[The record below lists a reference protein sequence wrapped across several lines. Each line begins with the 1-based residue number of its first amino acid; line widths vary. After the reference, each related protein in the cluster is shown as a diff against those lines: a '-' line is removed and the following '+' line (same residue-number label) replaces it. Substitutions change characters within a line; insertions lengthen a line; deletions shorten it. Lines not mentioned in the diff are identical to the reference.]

1 MIGRNGT
8 RIAILLALV
17 AGGSATV
24 SAFAQSAS
32 EPKWGPHIDLEA
44 KPGTKRSLGEADL
57 FIPVAQSADSLL
69 FANLRLRM
77 DDNDS
82 NEGNYGLGIR
92 HMLESG
98 WNLGAYAY
106 FDRRR
111 TEYDN
116 HFNQVTLGVEALS
129 QDWDLRANYYAPVG
143 RRSHN
148 VDSLN
153 TAEVSGTTV
162 LFRGG
167 EERSMA
173 GFDAEI
179 GWRVPLFD
187 ASADR
192 QFRIFG
198 GAYHFSDSGVAD
210 ITGPR
215 ARAEFTFDSVPYLW
229 EGSRLSLGAEW
240 QHDDPRGSQGF
251 LTARLRIP
259 LQVYG
264 KPASTLTP
272 MERRMAD
279 PIVRDIDVVSQAGRF
294 SAPETTSRLA
304 NGGSFTVVN
313 SASTAGNDLDAAV
326 AAAGNDSTV
335 LISGSFQITT
345 GNTVSLATGQT
356 LTGAITVRSASG
368 RTAVVNT
375 GASISGTNMAGS
387 AVQLNAGGRLTGMTV
402 SNAYSGG
409 IGGSAVLVADGST
422 NVVIE
427 NSVISATQSGAN
439 GALALSIGQNTSATV
454 RGNTLTVTGS
464 GTATTM
470 TAFAAAGAANTT
482 ITVSGNSMSA
492 SGGTINRIANLD
504 VNTTINAGSTG
515 NIRGSGVCNGTPASG
530 SIGFTDGTACQ

>member
-1 MIGRNGT
+1 MVSLRGVQSVS
-8 RIAILLALV
+8 ILAAVVVCAAAASGLAQT
-17 AGGSATV
+17 A
-24 SAFAQSAS
+24 

-57 FIPVAQSADSLL
+57 FIPVAQSADTLL

-98 WNLGAYAY
+98 WNIGGYGY

-111 TEYDN
+111 TEFDN

-167 EERSMA
+167 EERSMG

-198 GAYHFSDSGVAD
+198 GAYHFSESDVPDVS
-210 ITGPR
+210 GPR
-215 ARAEFTFDSVPYLW
+215 VRAELTFDSVPYLW
-229 EGSRLSLGAEW
+229 DGSRFSLGAEW
-240 QHDDPRGSQGF
+240 QHDDPRGGQGF

-279 PIVRDIDVVSQAGRF
+279 PVVRDIDVVSQTGRF
-294 SAPETTSRLA
+294 SAPETVTQLA
-304 NGGSFTVVN
+304 GGGSFTVVN

-326 AAAGNDSTV
+326 TAAGNNSTV
-335 LISGSFQITT
+335 LLAGSFQVTT

-356 LTGAITVRSASG
+356 LTGLATVRSASG
-368 RTAVVNT
+368 RTAVIST
-375 GASISGTNMAGS
+375 GASINGTSVVGS
-387 AVQLNAGGRLTGMTV
+387 TVQLNAGGRVSGLTVT
-402 SNAYSGG
+402 NAYSGV
-409 IGGSAVLVADGST
+409 GGSAVLVADGST

-439 GALALSIGQNTSATV
+439 GALALNIGQNTSATV
-454 RGNTLTVTGS
+454 RGNTLTATGS

-470 TAFAAAGAANTT
+470 TALGASGAANTT

-492 SGGTINRIANLD
+492 SGGTTANRIANLD

-515 NIRGSGVCNGTPASG
+515 NIRGSGVCNGTSASG
-530 SIGFTDGTACQ
+530 SIGFTNGTTCP

>member
-1 MIGRNGT
+1 MVT
-8 RIAILLALV
+8 RTVVYSASLLAAV
-17 AGGSATV
+17 AGLLQAAPV
-24 SAFAQSAS
+24 RAQDSQL
-32 EPKWGPHIDLEA
+32 KWGPHIDLEA
-44 KPGTKRSLGEADL
+44 KPGTKRSLGEVDL
-57 FIPVAQSADSLL
+57 FIPVAQSADTLL

-82 NEGNYGLGIR
+82 SEGNYGLGVR

-98 WNLGAYAY
+98 WNIGGYGY

-111 TEYDN
+111 TEFDN
-116 HFNQVTLGVEALS
+116 HFNQVTLGIEALS

-167 EERSMA
+167 EERSLG

-198 GAYHFSDSGVAD
+198 GGYRFTEDNVP
-210 ITGPR
+210 TVQGPR
-215 ARAEFTFDSVPYLW
+215 ARAELTFDSVPYLW
-229 EGSRLSLGAEW
+229 EGSRFSIGAEW

-264 KPASTLTP
+264 KPASTLTS

-279 PIVRDIDVVSQAGRF
+279 PVVRDIDVVSQAGQF
-294 SAPETTSRLA
+294 SAPETATQLA
-304 NGGSFTVVN
+304 GGGSVTVIN
-313 SASTAGNDLDAAV
+313 SASTSGANLAAAV
-326 AAAGNDSTV
+326 TAAGNNSTV
-335 LISGSFQITT
+335 LLSGTFQTT
-345 GNTVSLATGQT
+345 GSVSLATGQT
-356 LTGAITVRSASG
+356 LTGAVTVRSASG
-368 RTAVVNT
+368 RLATVNT
-375 GASISGTNMAGS
+375 GAAVNGS
-387 AVQLNAGGRLTGMTV
+387 NLTSTVQVNAGGTV
-402 SNAYSGG
+402 SNLTVNNAFSGG
-409 IGGSAVLVADGST
+409 TGGSAILVADGST

-427 NSVISATQSGAN
+427 NNVISATQSGAN
-439 GALALSIGQNTSATV
+439 GALALNIGQNTSATV
-454 RGNTLTVTGS
+454 RGNTLNATGS

-470 TAFAAAGAANTT
+470 TALGASGAANTT

-492 SGGTINRIANLD
+492 SGGTTNRIANLD

-530 SIGFTDGTACQ
+530 GIGFTNGTTCP

>member
-1 MIGRNGT
+1 MVSQCGIRS
-8 RIAILLALV
+8 ASILAAV
-17 AGGSATV
+17 VICAASASV
-24 SAFAQSAS
+24 LAQSS

-57 FIPVAQSADSLL
+57 FIPVAQSADTLL
-69 FANLRLRM
+69 FVNLRLRM

-82 NEGNYGLGIR
+82 NEGNYGLGVR

-98 WNLGAYAY
+98 WNLGAYGY

-111 TEYDN
+111 TEFDN

-153 TAEVSGTTV
+153 TAEVSGTSV
-162 LFRGG
+162 IFRGG
-167 EERSMA
+167 EERSM
-173 GFDAEI
+173 GGVDAEI

-198 GAYHFSDSGVAD
+198 GAYHFSESGVDD

-215 ARAEFTFDSVPYLW
+215 VRAELIFDSVPYLW
-229 EGSRLSLGAEW
+229 EGSRFSIGAEW

-264 KPASTLTP
+264 KPASKLTP

-279 PIVRDIDVVSQAGRF
+279 PIVRDIDVVSQAGQF
-294 SAPETTSRLA
+294 SAPETATQLA
-304 NGGSFTVVN
+304 GGGSFTVVN

-326 AAAGNDSTV
+326 TAAGNNSTV
-335 LISGSFQITT
+335 LLAGSFSVS
-345 GNTVSLATGQT
+345 GVNTVSLATGQT
-356 LTGAITVRSASG
+356 MTGSVTVRSASG

-375 GASISGTNMAGS
+375 GASINGTNVNS
-387 AVQLNAGGRLTGMTV
+387 TTVQLNAGGRLTGLTV
-402 SNAYSGG
+402 TNAYSGG
-409 IGGSAVLVADGST
+409 TGGSAVLVADGST

-439 GALALSIGQNTSATV
+439 GALALNIGQNTSATV
-454 RGNTLTVTGS
+454 RGNTLTATGS

-470 TAFAAAGAANTT
+470 TALGASGAANTT

-530 SIGFTDGTACQ
+530 GIGFTNGTTCP

>member
-1 MIGRNGT
+1 MSGQNTICS
-8 RIAILLALV
+8 ASLLAAVMFLAST
-17 AGGSATV
+17 AGV
-24 SAFAQSAS
+24 LAQTGA

-44 KPGTKRSLGEADL
+44 KPGAKRSLGEADL
-57 FIPVAQSADSLL
+57 FIPVAQSADTLL

-98 WNLGAYAY
+98 WNLGAYGY

-162 LFRGG
+162 VFRGG

-187 ASADR
+187 AGADR

-198 GAYHFSDSGVAD
+198 GAYHFSESGVD
-210 ITGPR
+210 DVSGPR
-215 ARAEFTFDSVPYLW
+215 ARAELTFDSVPYLW
-229 EGSRLSLGAEW
+229 EGSRFSLGVEW

-264 KPASTLTP
+264 RPASTLTP

-279 PIVRDIDVVSQAGRF
+279 PIVRDIDVVSQAGQF
-294 SAPETTSRLA
+294 SAPETTSQLA
-304 NGGSFTVVN
+304 NGGSFTVLN
-313 SASTAGNDLDAAV
+313 SASTSGANLATAVTNAGN
-326 AAAGNDSTV
+326 NSTV
-335 LISGSFQITT
+335 LLSGTFQTT
-345 GNTVSLATGQT
+345 GTVSLATGQT
-356 LTGAITVRSASG
+356 LTGAVTVRSAAG
-368 RTAVVNT
+368 RLATVNT
-375 GASISGTNMAGS
+375 GAAIVGSNVAGS
-387 AVQLNAGGRLTGMTV
+387 TVQLNAGGTLSNLTVT
-402 SNAYSGG
+402 NAYSDGTGG
-409 IGGSAVLVADGST
+409 RAVHVADGST
-422 NVVIE
+422 NVTIA
-427 NSVISATQSGAN
+427 NNTITATQSDTN
-439 GALALSIGQNTSATV
+439 GAAALSIGQNTSVTA
-454 RGNTLTVTGS
+454 RGNTLTATGS

-470 TAFAAAGAANTT
+470 TALGANSTNTT
-482 ITVSGNSMSA
+482 LTVANNSISA
-492 SGGTINRIANLD
+492 SGGGTANNM
-504 VNTTINAGSTG
+504 VWVAGGTTINAGSTG
-515 NIRGSGVCNGTPASG
+515 NIRGSGTCNGTPASG
-530 SIGFTDGTACQ
+530 SVGFTDGTACQ

>member
-1 MIGRNGT
+1 MVT
-8 RIAILLALV
+8 RSVVYSASLLAAVVGLSQV
-17 AGGSATV
+17 GSV
-24 SAFAQSAS
+24 RAQDAQL
-32 EPKWGPHIDLEA
+32 KWGPHIDLEA

-57 FIPVAQSADSLL
+57 FIPIAQSADTLL
-69 FANLRLRM
+69 FASLRVRM

-82 NEGNYGLGIR
+82 NEGNYGLGVR
-92 HMLESG
+92 HMLEGG
-98 WNLGAYAY
+98 WNLGAYGY

-111 TEYDN
+111 TELDN
-116 HFNQVTLGVEALS
+116 HFNQVTIGIEALS

-167 EERSMA
+167 EERSMG
-173 GFDAEI
+173 GFDTEI

-198 GAYHFSDSGVAD
+198 GAYHFSESGVPD
-210 ITGPR
+210 VSGPR
-215 ARAEFTFDSVPYLW
+215 VRAELTFDSVPYLW
-229 EGSRLSLGAEW
+229 DGSRFSLGAEW

-259 LQVYG
+259 LQAYG

-279 PIVRDIDVVSQAGRF
+279 PVVRDIDVVSQAGRF
-294 SAPETTSRLA
+294 SAPETATQLA
-304 NGGSFTVVN
+304 GGGSFTVIN
-313 SASTAGNDLDAAV
+313 SSSTAGNDLDAAV
-326 AAAGNDSTV
+326 AAAGNNSTV
-335 LISGSFQITT
+335 LLAGSFQTTT

-356 LTGAITVRSASG
+356 LTALATVRSASG
-368 RTAVVNT
+368 RTAVINT
-375 GASISGTNMAGS
+375 GASISGTSVTGS
-387 AVQLNAGGRLTGMTV
+387 TVQLNAGGRLNGLTV
-402 SNAYSGG
+402 TNAYSGV
-409 IGGSAVLVADGST
+409 GGAAVLVADGSN

-427 NSVISATQSGAN
+427 NSIITITQSGAN
-439 GALALSIGQNTSATV
+439 GAVALSIGESTTTV
-454 RGNTLTVTGS
+454 RGNTLTATGS

-470 TAFAAAGAANTT
+470 TALSAASAANTT

-492 SGGTINRIANLD
+492 SGGTTNRIANLD

-515 NIRGSGVCNGTPASG
+515 NIRGSGVCNGTPAGG
-530 SIGFTDGTACQ
+530 SIGFTNGTTCP

>member
-1 MIGRNGT
+1 MISRSSSRST
-8 RIAILLALV
+8 TILALV
-17 AGGSATV
+17 VGCAVTT
-24 SAFAQSAS
+24 SAFAQGIAG
-32 EPKWGPHIDLEA
+32 PKWGPHIDLEA
-44 KPGTKRSLGEADL
+44 RPGTKRSLGEADL
-57 FIPVAQSADSLL
+57 FIPVAQSADTLL

-98 WNLGAYAY
+98 WNLGAYGY

-162 LFRGG
+162 IFRGG

-173 GFDAEI
+173 GFDAEV

-187 ASADR
+187 VSADK

-198 GAYHFSDSGVAD
+198 GAYHFSESGMDD
-210 ITGPR
+210 ISGPR
-215 ARAEFTFDSVPYLW
+215 ARAELTFDSVPYLW
-229 EGSRLSLGAEW
+229 EGSRLSFGAEW

-264 KPASTLTP
+264 KPASTLAP

-294 SAPETTSRLA
+294 SAPETTSQLA
-304 NGGSFTVVN
+304 NGGSFTVLN
-313 SASTAGNDLDAAV
+313 SSTTAGDDLDTAV
-326 AAAGNDSTV
+326 AAAGNNSTV
-335 LISGSFQITT
+335 ILAGSFQTT
-345 GNTVSLATGQT
+345 AGNAVSLATGQT
-356 LTGAITVRSASG
+356 LTGIATVRSASG
-368 RTAVVNT
+368 RLATLNT
-375 GASISGTNMAGS
+375 GAAIHGTNMTTTT
-387 AVQLNAGGRLTGMTV
+387 VLLNAGGKLTGLSVTG
-402 SNAYSGG
+402 AYSGG
-409 IGGSAVLVADGST
+409 AGRVVQVADGST
-422 NVVIE
+422 GVQIE
-427 NSVISATQSGAN
+427 NSVITGTQSGAAVGN
-439 GALALSIGQNTSATV
+439 VLTIGQNTNVTV
-454 RGNTLTVTGS
+454 RNSTITATGS
-464 GTATTM
+464 GAATTM
-470 TAFAAAGAANTT
+470 TALFASNSNTT
-482 ITVSGNSMSA
+482 LTFAGNTISA
-492 SGGTINRIANLD
+492 TGGTANNI
-504 VNTTINAGSTG
+504 VNLGAGVTTINTGSTG
-515 NIRGSGVCNGTPASG
+515 NIRGGGSCAGTAVSG
-530 SIGFTDGTACQ
+530 SIGFTNGTTCP

>member
-1 MIGRNGT
+1 M
-8 RIAILLALV
+8 
-17 AGGSATV
+17 V
-24 SAFAQSAS
+24 SLRGVQSAS
-32 EPKWGPHIDLEA
+32 ILAAVVVCAAAASGFAQTAESKWGPHIDLEA

-57 FIPVAQSADSLL
+57 FIPMAQSADTLL

-82 NEGNYGLGIR
+82 NEGNYGFGVR

-98 WNLGAYAY
+98 WNIGGYGY

-111 TEYDN
+111 TEFDN

-153 TAEVSGTTV
+153 TAEVSGTSV
-162 LFRGG
+162 IFRGG
-167 EERSMA
+167 EERSMG

-187 ASADR
+187 ARADR

-198 GAYHFSDSGVAD
+198 GAYHFSESGVPD

-215 ARAEFTFDSVPYLW
+215 ARAELTFDSVPYLW
-229 EGSRLSLGAEW
+229 EGSRFSIGAEW

-259 LQVYG
+259 FQVYG
-264 KPASTLTP
+264 KPASTLSP

-279 PIVRDIDVVSQAGRF
+279 PVVRDIDVVSQAGRF
-294 SAPETTSRLA
+294 SAPETATQLA
-304 NGGSFTVVN
+304 SGGSFTVVN
-313 SASTAGNDLDAAV
+313 SANTVGNDLDAAV
-326 AAAGNDSTV
+326 TAAGNNSTV
-335 LISGSFQITT
+335 LLAGSFQITT
-345 GNTVSLATGQT
+345 GNTVSMAFNQT
-356 LTGAITVRSASG
+356 LTGLATVRSASG
-368 RTAVVNT
+368 RTAAVNT
-375 GASISGTNMAGS
+375 GASINGTNMAS
-387 AVQLNAGGRLTGMTV
+387 AAVQLNAGGRLTGLTV
-402 SNAYSGG
+402 TNAYSGG
-409 IGGSAVLVADGST
+409 AGGSAVLVADGST

-439 GALALSIGQNTSATV
+439 GALALNIGQNTSATV
-454 RGNTLTVTGS
+454 RGNTLIVTGS

-470 TAFAAAGAANTT
+470 TALGASGAANTT

-530 SIGFTDGTACQ
+530 SIGFTNGTTCP

>member
-1 MIGRNGT
+1 MF
-8 RIAILLALV
+8 LASTAAVL
-17 AGGSATV
+17 AQTDAT
-24 SAFAQSAS
+24 
-32 EPKWGPHIDLEA
+32 PKWGPHIDLEA

-57 FIPVAQSADSLL
+57 FIPVAQSADTLL
-69 FANLRLRM
+69 FANLRPRM

-82 NEGNYGLGIR
+82 NEGNYGLGLR

-98 WNLGAYAY
+98 WNLGAYGY

-162 LFRGG
+162 VFRGG

-173 GFDAEI
+173 GFDAEV

-187 ASADR
+187 AGADR

-198 GAYHFSDSGVAD
+198 GAYHFSDSGVDD

-215 ARAEFTFDSVPYLW
+215 LRAEFTFDSVPYLW
-229 EGSRLSLGAEW
+229 EGSRFSLGAEW

-264 KPASTLTP
+264 RPASTLTP

-279 PIVRDIDVVSQAGRF
+279 PIVRDIDVVSQAGQF
-294 SAPETTSRLA
+294 SAPETTSQLA
-304 NGGSFTVVN
+304 NGGSFTVLN
-313 SASTAGNDLDAAV
+313 SASTSGANLATAVTNAGA
-326 AAAGNDSTV
+326 DSTV
-335 LISGSFQITT
+335 LLSGTFQTT
-345 GNTVSLATGQT
+345 GTVSLATGQT
-356 LTGAITVRSASG
+356 LTGAVTVRSAAG
-368 RTAVVNT
+368 RLATVST
-375 GASISGTNMAGS
+375 GATINASNLAST
-387 AVQLNAGGRLTGMTV
+387 VQVNAGGTLSNLTVT
-402 SNAYSGG
+402 NAFSGG
-409 IGGSAVLVADGST
+409 IGGRAVAVADGST
-422 NVVIE
+422 NVTIA
-427 NSVISATQSGAN
+427 NNTITATQSDTNAGI
-439 GALALSIGQNTSATV
+439 ALGIGQNTSVTV
-454 RGNTLTVTGS
+454 RGNTLTATGS

-470 TAFAAAGAANTT
+470 TALGANLTNTT
-482 ITVSGNSMSA
+482 LTVTNNTISA
-492 SGGTINRIANLD
+492 SGGGTANNI
-504 VNTTINAGSTG
+504 VWVAGGTTINAGSTG
-515 NIRGSGVCNGTPASG
+515 NIRRLGDCEGTSPASG
-530 SIGFTDGTACQ
+530 SVGFTDGTACQ

>member
-1 MIGRNGT
+1 MSGQNTIC
-8 RIAILLALV
+8 
-17 AGGSATV
+17 
-24 SAFAQSAS
+24 SAS
-32 EPKWGPHIDLEA
+32 LRAAVMFLASTAAALAQTGAEPKWGPHIDLEA

-57 FIPVAQSADSLL
+57 FIPVAQSADTLL
-69 FANLRLRM
+69 FVNLRLRM

-82 NEGNYGLGIR
+82 NEGNYGFGIR
-92 HMLESG
+92 HMLDSG
-98 WNLGAYAY
+98 WNLGTYGY

-148 VDSLN
+148 VDNLN

-167 EERSMA
+167 EERSMG
-173 GFDAEI
+173 GFDAEL
-179 GWRVPLFD
+179 GWRVPVFE
-187 ASADR
+187 ASADK

-198 GAYHFSDSGVAD
+198 GAYHFSESGMPDVS
-210 ITGPR
+210 GPR
-215 ARAEFTFDSVPYLW
+215 LRAELTFDSVPYLW
-229 EGSRLSLGAEW
+229 EGSRFSLGAEW
-240 QHDDPRGSQGF
+240 QNDDPRGSQGF

-264 KPASTLTP
+264 KSASTLTP

-279 PIVRDIDVVSQAGRF
+279 PVVRDIDVVSQAGQF
-294 SAPETTSRLA
+294 SAPEVATQLA

-326 AAAGNDSTV
+326 TAAGNNSTV
-335 LISGSFQITT
+335 LLAGSFQITT

-356 LTGAITVRSASG
+356 LAGLATVRSASG
-368 RTAVVNT
+368 RTAVINT
-375 GASISGTNMAGS
+375 GASISGTSVTGS
-387 AVQLNAGGRLTGMTV
+387 TVQLNAGGRLTGMTV
-402 SNAYSGG
+402 SNAYSGV

-427 NSVISATQSGAN
+427 NSVISATQSGNNA
-439 GALALSIGQNTSATV
+439 AVALSIGQNTSVTV
-454 RGNTLTVTGS
+454 RGNTLTATGS

-470 TAFAAAGAANTT
+470 TAFAAAGATNTT

-492 SGGTINRIANLD
+492 SGGTTNRIANLD

-530 SIGFTDGTACQ
+530 SISFTNGTACQ